1 MGRDGRGDR
10 GEENRQNAPM
20 VKEVLVGDEE
30 ETTENEEEGSKQ
42 DQEVW
47 VQSRSTKQRHA
58 RKKFC
63 PAMAARQSTR
73 NRKTGAANNKNQ
85 EEAQHSP
92 GTFQTTLNSFAI
104 LNTCDIDDLETL
116 ALDYDISLGDN
127 REEIYETISAM
138 KIEEIARA
146 KLAEANFRI
155 QTEKRILESNILE
168 GENLELQVVDNKQRG
183 IELKEGVGSSKSEV
197 KSNEGQLKEGQGKQK
212 RGGGKMSKLSR
223 ELKRIS
229 TK

>member
-1 MGRDGRGDR
+1 
-10 GEENRQNAPM
+10 
-20 VKEVLVGDEE
+20 
-30 ETTENEEEGSKQ
+30 
-42 DQEVW
+42 
-47 VQSRSTKQRHA
+47 
-58 RKKFC
+58 
-63 PAMAARQSTR
+63 
-73 NRKTGAANNKNQ
+73 
-85 EEAQHSP
+85 
-92 GTFQTTLNSFAI
+92 
-104 LNTCDIDDLETL
+104 
-116 ALDYDISLGDN
+116 
-127 REEIYETISAM
+127 M